1 MLEKIKNI
9 LKNLF
14 NAELID
20 TVHTVLLFVLTLGSI
35 LLELLGYYLDAIC
48 GFLAVIAIS
57 TISTYLDRKEIHM
70 HLKAWLEKN
79 GNR

>member
-9 LKNLF
+9 LKNLL
-14 NAELID
+14 NTELID

-57 TISTYLDRKEIHM
+57 TISSYLDHKRIHTYLKT
-70 HLKAWLEKN
+70 WLEKN

>member
-1 MLEKIKNI
+1 MWGKLKNI

-20 TVHTVLLFVLTLGSI
+20 TVLTVLLFVLTLCST
-35 LLELLGYYLDAIC
+35 LLVFLGYYLDAIC

-57 TISTYLDRKEIHM
+57 TISSYIDRI
-70 HLKAWLEKN
+70 
-79 GNR
+79 

>member
-9 LKNLF
+9 LKNLL
-14 NAELID
+14 NTELID

-57 TISTYLDRKEIHM
+57 TISTYLDRKRIHM
-70 HLKAWLEKN
+70 HLKTWLEKN